1 MARGPAERLRMERV
15 ASTTVPRA
23 PVSTAPPVGDVVRV
37 APATGWPGFNLPEL
51 WRYRSLLLF
60 LVWREIKVRY
70 AQTVLGAA
78 WAVLQPLLTT
88 VVFTVIFGRFARLP
102 SDGVPYPLFALA
114 ALVPWT
120 YFNTAV
126 SGASNSLL
134 ANTSLITKV
143 YFPRLIIPAAPVLA
157 ALLDLAVSLVALLAL
172 MVVYGVYP
180 SAGAPMLLLP
190 SVLMMLLTAAGVGCW
205 LAALNI
211 QYRDVK
217 YVVPFLLQL
226 WMYASPV
233 VYSLSLVPSKYRLA
247 YALNPLAGAI
257 AGFRAALLGTSP
269 PTAAEFGLSLGVAI
283 LVFAGGVAFFR
294 RTERVFADVA

>member
-1 MARGPAERLRMERV
+1 MTRSPAPT
-15 ASTTVPRA
+15 AA
-23 PVSTAPPVGDVVRV
+23 PAGSLVRV
-37 APATGWPGFNLPEL
+37 APAGAWPGFDLPEL
-51 WRYRSLLLF
+51 WRYRGLLFF

-88 VVFTVIFGRFARLP
+88 VVFTVIFGWFAKLP

-126 SGASNSLL
+126 SGASNSLV
-134 ANTSLITKV
+134 ANTSLVTKV
-143 YFPRLIIPAAPVLA
+143 YFPRLVIPGASVLA
-157 ALLDLAVSLVALLAL
+157 ALLDLIVSLLALLAL
-172 MVVYGVYP
+172 MLVYRMIP
-180 SAGAPMLLLP
+180 SLGKAMLLPL
-190 SVLMMLLTAAGVGCW
+190 SVLVMLLTAAGVGCW
-205 LAALNI
+205 LSALNI
-211 QYRDVK
+211 QYRDVR

-233 VYSLSLVPSKYRLA
+233 VYSLSLVPQPYRLA
-247 YALNPLAGAI
+247 YSLNPMAGAI
-257 AGFRAALLGTSP
+257 AGFRSALLGTGG
-269 PTAAEFGLSLGVAI
+269 PTVTEFGASLGVAC
-283 LVFAGGVAFFR
+283 LVFVGGAAYFR

>member
-1 MARGPAERLRMERV
+1 MGLPDASALPGVPALPPGPAS
-15 ASTTVPRA
+15 A
-23 PVSTAPPVGDVVRV
+23 VVRV
-37 APATGWPGFNLPEL
+37 APAGAWPGFDLPEL
-51 WRYRSLLLF
+51 WRYRGLLFF

-78 WAVLQPLLTT
+78 WAILQPLLTT

-102 SDGVPYPLFALA
+102 SDGVPYPLFSLA

-126 SGASNSLL
+126 SGASNSLT
-134 ANTSLITKV
+134 ANTSLVTKV
-143 YFPRLIIPAAPVLA
+143 YFPRLVIPGAAVLA
-157 ALLDLAVSLVALLAL
+157 ALLDLAVSIVALLVL
-172 MVVYGVYP
+172 MLFYHAAPRPAAVVLVP
-180 SAGAPMLLLP
+180 L
-190 SVLMMLLTAAGVGCW
+190 SVLMMVLTAAGMGFW

-226 WMYASPV
+226 WMFASPV
-233 VYSLSLVPSKYRLA
+233 VYPLSLVPDRYRLA
-247 YALNPLAGAI
+247 YSLNPLAGAI
-257 AGFRAALLGTSP
+257 AGFRSALLGAGG
-269 PTAAEFGLSLGVAI
+269 PTGVEFVVSLGMACLIFV
-283 LVFAGGVAFFR
+283 GGAAYFR

>member
-1 MARGPAERLRMERV
+1 MTRSPPPTAAPAGSL
-15 ASTTVPRA
+15 
-23 PVSTAPPVGDVVRV
+23 VRV
-37 APATGWPGFNLPEL
+37 APAGAWPGFDLPEL
-51 WRYRSLLLF
+51 WRYRGLLFF

-88 VVFTVIFGRFARLP
+88 VVFTVIFGWFAKLP

-126 SGASNSLL
+126 SGASNSLV
-134 ANTSLITKV
+134 ANTSLVTKV
-143 YFPRLIIPAAPVLA
+143 YFPRLVIPGASVLA
-157 ALLDLAVSLVALLAL
+157 ALLDLIVSLLALLAL
-172 MVVYGVYP
+172 MLVYRMIP
-180 SAGAPMLLLP
+180 SLGNAMLLPL
-190 SVLMMLLTAAGVGCW
+190 SVLVMLLTAAGVGCW
-205 LAALNI
+205 LSALNI
-211 QYRDVK
+211 QYRDVR

-233 VYSLSLVPSKYRLA
+233 VYSLSLVPQPYRLA
-247 YALNPLAGAI
+247 YSLNPMAGAI
-257 AGFRAALLGTSP
+257 AGFRSALLGTGG
-269 PTAAEFGLSLGVAI
+269 PTVTEFGASLGVAC
-283 LVFAGGVAFFR
+283 LVFVGGAAYFR

>member
-1 MARGPAERLRMERV
+1 MGLPDASALPGVPAIPPGPAS
-15 ASTTVPRA
+15 A
-23 PVSTAPPVGDVVRV
+23 VVRV
-37 APATGWPGFNLPEL
+37 APAGAWPGFDLPEL
-51 WRYRSLLLF
+51 WRYRGLLFF

-78 WAVLQPLLTT
+78 WAILQPLLTT

-102 SDGVPYPLFALA
+102 SDGVPYPLFSLA

-126 SGASNSLL
+126 SGASNSLT
-134 ANTSLITKV
+134 ANTSLVTKV
-143 YFPRLIIPAAPVLA
+143 YFPRLVIPGAAVLA
-157 ALLDLAVSLVALLAL
+157 ALLDLAVSIVALLVL
-172 MVVYGVYP
+172 MLFYHAAPRPAAVVLVP
-180 SAGAPMLLLP
+180 V
-190 SVLMMLLTAAGVGCW
+190 SVLMMVMTAAGMGFW

-226 WMYASPV
+226 WMFASPV
-233 VYSLSLVPSKYRLA
+233 VYPLSLVPDRYRLA
-247 YALNPLAGAI
+247 YSLNPLAGAI
-257 AGFRAALLGTSP
+257 AGFRSALLGAGG
-269 PTAAEFGLSLGVAI
+269 PTGVEFGVSLGMACLIFV
-283 LVFAGGVAFFR
+283 GGAAYFR

>member
-1 MARGPAERLRMERV
+1 MGLPDASALPGVPALPPGPAS
-15 ASTTVPRA
+15 A
-23 PVSTAPPVGDVVRV
+23 VVRV
-37 APATGWPGFNLPEL
+37 APAGAWPGFDLPEL
-51 WRYRSLLLF
+51 WRYRGLLFF

-78 WAVLQPLLTT
+78 WAILQPLLTT

-102 SDGVPYPLFALA
+102 SDGVPYPLFSLA

-126 SGASNSLL
+126 SGASNSLT
-134 ANTSLITKV
+134 ANTSLVTKV
-143 YFPRLIIPAAPVLA
+143 YFPRLVIPGAAVLA
-157 ALLDLAVSLVALLAL
+157 ALLDLAVSIVALLVLMLFYHAAPRPAAVAL
-172 MVVYGVYP
+172 VPV
-180 SAGAPMLLLP
+180 
-190 SVLMMLLTAAGVGCW
+190 SVLMMLLTAAGMGFW

-226 WMYASPV
+226 WMFASPV
-233 VYSLSLVPSKYRLA
+233 VYPLSLVPDRYRLA
-247 YALNPLAGAI
+247 YSLNPLAGAI
-257 AGFRAALLGTSP
+257 AGFRSALLGAGG
-269 PTAAEFGLSLGVAI
+269 PTGGEFGVSLGVACLI
-283 LVFAGGVAFFR
+283 FVGGAAYFR

>member
-1 MARGPAERLRMERV
+1 VPAIPPGPAS
-15 ASTTVPRA
+15 A
-23 PVSTAPPVGDVVRV
+23 VVRV
-37 APATGWPGFNLPEL
+37 APAGAWPGFDLPEL
-51 WRYRSLLLF
+51 WRYRGLLFF

-78 WAVLQPLLTT
+78 WAILQPLLTT

-102 SDGVPYPLFALA
+102 SDGVPYPLFSLA

-126 SGASNSLL
+126 SGASNSLT
-134 ANTSLITKV
+134 ANTSLVTKV
-143 YFPRLIIPAAPVLA
+143 YFPRLVIPGAAVLA
-157 ALLDLAVSLVALLAL
+157 ALLDLAVSIVALLVL
-172 MVVYGVYP
+172 MLFYHAAPRPAAVVLVP
-180 SAGAPMLLLP
+180 V
-190 SVLMMLLTAAGVGCW
+190 SVLMMVLTAAGMGFW

-226 WMYASPV
+226 WMFASPV
-233 VYSLSLVPSKYRLA
+233 VYPLSLVPDRYRLA
-247 YALNPLAGAI
+247 YSLNPLAGAI
-257 AGFRAALLGTSP
+257 AGFRSALLGAGG
-269 PTAAEFGLSLGVAI
+269 PTGVEFGVSLGMACLIFV
-283 LVFAGGVAFFR
+283 GGAAYFR